1 LNLATVDLLTSQRLD
16 SELPKLRIAEEHD
29 REATWLT
36 LLVHDENDFINSLAE
51 WLEVRLECLN
61 RRTRVEVSDIDLK
74 HWHGMYSCSA
84 IRRRANAI
92 MCALRRKPH
101 PGSRF
106 ANNKQRPAV
115 IQTKTKAIKERR
127 IESQPANKGK

>member
-1 LNLATVDLLTSQRLD
+1 
-16 SELPKLRIAEEHD
+16 
-29 REATWLT
+29 
-36 LLVHDENDFINSLAE
+36 
-51 WLEVRLECLN
+51 
-61 RRTRVEVSDIDLK
+61 
-74 HWHGMYSCSA
+74 
-84 IRRRANAI
+84 